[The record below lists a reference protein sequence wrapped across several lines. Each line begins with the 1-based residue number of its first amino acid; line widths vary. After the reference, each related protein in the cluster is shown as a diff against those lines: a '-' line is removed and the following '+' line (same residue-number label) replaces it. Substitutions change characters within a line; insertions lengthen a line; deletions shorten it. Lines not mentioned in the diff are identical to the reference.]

1 MGRSKKKKNKRNA
14 NPIIQNKLA
23 FFGAYQNF
31 LLLENVL
38 FKNKKISLYQ
48 YCNYLS
54 QVVYCTEAGLKN
66 IINSNNLKHMHEIK
80 VLFYNTPKPFQQEFR
95 LLSNSIDDIVFLNYI
110 SKTEMMID
118 IFGHINIE
126 KVLKE
131 LLDENSINDD
141 GSVNIIRTTT
151 FKSFVFLRVL
161 LDEIYKFLNNQ
172 EKMLPKNYL

>member
-1 MGRSKKKKNKRNA
+1 MGRSRKKNKKQKA
-14 NPIIQNKLA
+14 TNPIIQNKLA
-23 FFGAYQNF
+23 SLGAYQNF
-31 LLLENVL
+31 LLLENIL
-38 FKNKKISLYQ
+38 FKNINISLYQ

-54 QVVYCTEAGLKN
+54 QIFYCTESGLKN
-66 IINSNNLKHMHEIK
+66 LINSNNLKHMHEIK
-80 VLFYNTPKPFQQEFR
+80 VLFFYTPKLFQQEFR
-95 LLSNSIDDIVFLNYI
+95 LLSNSIDDIVFSNYM

-131 LLDENSINDD
+131 FLDENSINND

-151 FKSFVFLRVL
+151 FESFVFLRVL

-172 EKMLPKNYL
+172 EKKAA